1 MSQTINRRDLDF
13 LIYEMLN
20 VERLCER
27 EYFADH
33 GRDVFDPLLDTA
45 EAIAY
50 NHFLACADAGDKQPA
65 EVVDGKV
72 RMIPEA
78 KIASDNMFEAG
89 FVAASQVNE
98 YGGLQLPVTVANAC
112 MAIFQSANTGLSGLP
127 LLTLGVA
134 NLINRVWQ
142 C

>member
-1 MSQTINRRDLDF
+1 MSQTINRRDMDF

-20 VERLCER
+20 IERLCER
-27 EYFADH
+27 EYFSDH
-33 GRDVFDPLLDTA
+33 GRDVFEPLLDTA

-50 NHFLACADAGDKQPA
+50 DHFLACADAGDKQPA
-65 EVVDGKV
+65 EVVDGEV

-98 YGGLQLPVTVANAC
+98 YGGLSILWVEK
-112 MAIFQSANTGLSGLP
+112 L
-127 LLTLGVA
+127 
-134 NLINRVWQ
+134 
-142 C
+142 